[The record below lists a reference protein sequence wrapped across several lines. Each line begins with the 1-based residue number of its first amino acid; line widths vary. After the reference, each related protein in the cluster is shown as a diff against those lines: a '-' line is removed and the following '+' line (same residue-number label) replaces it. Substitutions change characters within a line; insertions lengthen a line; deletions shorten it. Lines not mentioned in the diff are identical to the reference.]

1 MYIKRGVNEVKQ
13 IVVQDVFGGHGTVRG
28 RQLLGE
34 DAALVGTLPGFP
46 DDFDSGIHFIHE
58 TIIDVGTLVGTHPH
72 PDSEEVYFIVEGKA
86 KMIVDGE
93 TVNLEASD
101 AILTKKGSDHSIE
114 NVGDIPLRIIVVEG
128 GVK

>member
-13 IVVQDVFGGHGTVRG
+13 ITADDVLGGKGRVYG

-46 DDFDSGIHFIHE
+46 DDFDSGIHFVHE
-58 TIIDVGTLVGTHPH
+58 TIMEPGAWTGVHPH
-72 PDSEEVYFIVEGKA
+72 ETSEEVYVFIEGNGRMMIDGNAVEVKA
-86 KMIVDGE
+86 GDAVLTKVGSSH
-93 TVNLEASD
+93 NLEN
-101 AILTKKGSDHSIE
+101 T
-114 NVGDIPLRIIVVEG
+114 GDIPLRLIVVEG